1 LPSARRT
8 LRALVLAG
16 LAISLIAPATAAQAE
31 PSVGEIQK
39 KIEKA
44 STELEKIVES
54 YNKINEDLK
63 ATRAAGRALTAKTK
77 PLEEELARS
86 SAEVADIAATAYKTG
101 HAATA
106 NALLTGATSDSF
118 VDRLSMLEQL
128 ARDRQQQVAGFA
140 ETARRYEQQKAAL
153 ATTEAKQ
160 TAQAKELAGRK
171 KKIQSDLK
179 KLMELRRK
187 AYGSATSPGS
197 RYTGSIPDLPGS
209 AGVAVDFAY
218 RAIGSP
224 YVWAG
229 EGPGYDCSGL
239 TLTAWRAAGKS
250 LPHNAAMQ
258 WNVVVHISRSQL
270 RAGDLVFYNGLQHVG
285 IYIGGNEIIHAP
297 TFGESVQRA
306 SVDVM
311 PPYGYGRVR

>member
-1 LPSARRT
+1 V
-8 LRALVLAG
+8 RALVLTG

-39 KIEKA
+39 RIEKS

-63 ATRAAGRALTAKTK
+63 ATKAAAQALATKMK
-77 PLEEELARS
+77 PLEEQLTRS

-101 HAATA
+101 HASTA
-106 NALLTGATSDSF
+106 NALLTGVTTDSF
-118 VDRLSMLEQL
+118 VDRLSTLQLL
-128 ARDRQQQVAGFA
+128 ARDRQQQVAGFT
-140 ETARRYEQQKAAL
+140 ETARRYEQQKQAL

-160 TAQAKELAGRK
+160 SAQARELAGRK
-171 KKIQSDLK
+171 KKIQGDLK
-179 KLMELRRK
+179 KLMELRRR

-197 RYTGSIPDLPGS
+197 SYSGSIPAVAGS
-209 AGVAVDFAY
+209 AGVAVRFGY
-218 RAIGSP
+218 GAIGSP

-229 EGPGYDCSGL
+229 EGPGYDCSGF
-239 TLTAWRAAGKS
+239 TLSAWRAAGRS

-258 WNVVVHISRSQL
+258 WNVVAHISRSQL

-285 IYIGGNEIIHAP
+285 LYVGGNKIIHAP
-297 TFGESVQRA
+297 TFGQSVQLA

-311 PPYGYGRVR
+311 SPYGYGRVR